1 MSYRG
6 IKRVLGESSL
16 ERKIRVLFGICLLA
30 LIGGAFFWVNRIT
43 EDLIYHN
50 TRGQANS
57 LYSDFILRTHLIG
70 IQELEDQSKVQEGSG
85 ILFKSF
91 AGHSTP
97 YDAKVIVLDDSIGWN
112 NLPPEKVTVAT
123 DPDDIYYLK
132 KLTAKAIEKQVEQNE
147 REAIKLSD
155 PVGYAEKIKQLDVAP
170 IDPDKSQTAE
180 EDFSTRK
187 NYFYYTPV
195 IFKSDSECLFCHTP
209 VARDAEKYPRLGEI
223 ANLLKQP
230 DTSRET
236 ERKLNLEKF
245 NIAPP
250 AFLKITSDNEITQ
263 GAITKTRAILFTVA
277 ILTTVFSVA
286 LLWVIVR
293 YVIVKPL
300 AHLRDVTEEV
310 SHGRMDVR
318 AKLGTGDE
326 FEELSRSFNRML
338 RHLLDTQLA
347 LQSANED
354 LDKKVDEQAQ
364 LTLKLYEMNQV
375 RGEFLANMS
384 HELRTPLNSIIGFSE
399 ILENAKGLEEKQIRF
414 ASNIRNSGRLLL
426 DLINDI
432 LDMAKLEAGMME
444 VKPTEFK
451 VDQLVSEMVEM
462 VRNLAETKNIK
473 LEYEV
478 SKDFPVMLQD
488 LIKVR
493 QILTNLL
500 SNAIKF
506 TPEGGRINVEVK
518 KLIDKRDRQL
528 EAHSPDGIRDDRLR
542 DERLRSDGSRELSPL
557 SELMQIKVH
566 DTGVGIAESDQ
577 AIIFEKFRQGPS
589 AIGQDALTREVSGT
603 GLGLSIVKEICILLG
618 GKIELESEVGK
629 GSIFTVTVP
638 WRFAQIPKINSE
650 ISQTI
655 DELTKSQRV
664 DFARANLTPK
674 PPENGQPGDDN
685 SSNAK
690 SEKLPP
696 GTNSAS
702 QAAN

>member
-16 ERKIRVLFGICLLA
+16 ERKIRILFGLCLLA
-30 LIGGAFFWVNRIT
+30 LIGGAFFWVNRIS
-43 EDLIYHN
+43 EDLIYRN
-50 TRGQANS
+50 TRDQANS
-57 LYSDFILRTHLIG
+57 LYSDFILRTHLKG
-70 IQELEDQSKVQEGSG
+70 IQELEDQSRVQEGSG
-85 ILFKSF
+85 RLFESF
-91 AGHSTP
+91 AKLPRSTP

-112 NLPPEKVTVAT
+112 DLPREKTVVAT
-123 DPDDIYYLK
+123 DPNDIYFLK
-132 KLTAKAIEKQVEQNE
+132 KLAAKAIAKQIEQNE
-147 REAIKLSD
+147 LEALKHSSPIA
-155 PVGYAEKIKQLDVAP
+155 YAEEIKRLEALPV
-170 IDPDKSQTAE
+170 DPESVETIE
-180 EDFSTRK
+180 EDFSTSK

-195 IFKSDSECLFCHTP
+195 IFKSDAECMGCHIP
-209 VARDAEKYPRLGEI
+209 IARDPEKYPRLGEI

-230 DTSRET
+230 DTSREDN
-236 ERKLNLEKF
+236 RKLNLEKF
-245 NIAPP
+245 NAAPP
-250 AFLKITSDNEITQ
+250 AFLKITLDNEITQ
-263 GAITKTRAILFTVA
+263 NAIERSRAILITVA
-277 ILTTVFSVA
+277 IVTTVLSVA

-318 AKLGTGDE
+318 AELGTGDE

-399 ILENAKGLEEKQIRF
+399 ILENAKGLEDKQVRF

-432 LDMAKLEAGMME
+432 LDLAKLEAGMME

-451 VDQLVSEMVEM
+451 IDQLIDEMVEM

-473 LEYEV
+473 LEYQAD
-478 SKDFPVMLQD
+478 KNFPEILQD

-518 KLIDKRDRQL
+518 KLID
-528 EAHSPDGIRDDRLR
+528 HSEREPEDNSTDSIRATSLR
-542 DERLRSDGSRELSPL
+542 TEPSQN
-557 SELMQIKVH
+557 ELMQIKVH

-577 AIIFEKFRQGPS
+577 AIVFEKFRQGPS
-589 AIGQDALTREVSGT
+589 AIGVDALTREVSGT

-629 GSIFTVTVP
+629 GSIFTVTLP
-638 WRFAQIPKINSE
+638 WRFIQIPKINSE

-674 PPENGQPGDDN
+674 PPENGNQSSGDVSGNTKTD
-685 SSNAK
+685 SLTK
-690 SEKLPP
+690 
-696 GTNSAS
+696 
-702 QAAN
+702 